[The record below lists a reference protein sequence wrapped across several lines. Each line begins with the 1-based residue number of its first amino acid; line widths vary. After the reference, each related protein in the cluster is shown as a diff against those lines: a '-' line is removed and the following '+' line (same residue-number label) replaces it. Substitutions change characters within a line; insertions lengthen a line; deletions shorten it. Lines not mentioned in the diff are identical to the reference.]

1 MDDVLDG
8 EFSLH
13 AHEENAGLVYRTTP
27 ATMPF
32 TQGHDY
38 EVSFDYQSTKANEY
52 SWVGG
57 YDGSNGAVQTQA
69 TPFPTTHETTRWV
82 QNFTAS
88 ACGDSY
94 VGLLRTGSTAADLSW
109 TTC

>member
-1 MDDVLDG
+1 
-8 EFSLH
+8 
-13 AHEENAGLVYRTTP
+13 
-27 ATMPF
+27 MPF

-57 YDGSNGAVQTQA
+57 YDGSNGAVQTQS

-94 VGLLRTGSTAADLSW
+94 VGLLRTGSTAADLSLDNLLIRDLGPSEN
-109 TTC
+109 TPSLRAAVPDPNRAHH